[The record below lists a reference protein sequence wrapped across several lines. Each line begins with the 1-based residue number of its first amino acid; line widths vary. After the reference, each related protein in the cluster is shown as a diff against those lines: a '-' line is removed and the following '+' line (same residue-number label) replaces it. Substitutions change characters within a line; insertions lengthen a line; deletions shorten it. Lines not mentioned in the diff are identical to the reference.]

1 MKTLNTAIL
10 FTILMGSAL
19 AKLVGYGI
27 WPYKPVCAFACLR
40 ALSGYML
47 TCSSEM
53 EMHGGMHSHGNAM
66 TSPQCRADDTSWLTT
81 LAYCAQTKCAAEPG
95 GVPISELEGFWEAQS
110 TEDPAVP
117 PRWTFSQAA
126 ANVTEPPGRELGPD
140 ADAET
145 LNFTAL
151 VNPEAY
157 ASQYNAMFA
166 VQRETAV
173 ESSYGIA
180 ILVTGFGTPLMLTGL
195 GYVPY
200 ISSLLDK
207 IRPYV
212 IYPSLVG
219 TYQVRSLPYLLGNAP
234 TVGQSLYIATFSLL
248 VLILSAVDYKSMQP
262 HAWYP
267 DPRDEVLAYV
277 FYRTGVFAFVM
288 APLTYLFSSR
298 NNVLLWVT
306 NWSHS
311 TFLLLHRW
319 VARLFALLAM
329 LHTLLA
335 LPLYYPAEATQEY
348 WIWGAVATV
357 ALVIL
362 AVGSGLY
369 VRRFYY
375 EFFLISHI
383 ILAMLVLVGGWY
395 HIKLWMPDLAWGY
408 ETWLYA
414 AFAVWAFDR
423 LARLAR
429 VLRNGTRR
437 STVTDLGGG
446 YVRIDVA
453 GVRWGAYPGMHVY
466 AFFPTLQPLR
476 PWENH
481 PFSVVPTA
489 LLRPRGLAPGS
500 VSEEDDSKVGPG
512 NHDAEKGQGVAAR
525 VRATPAPRLGSSST
539 AAGVT
544 LYVKKSAGMTKYLEA
559 HDGLLTL
566 LDGPYSIKVAASI
579 LKCDR
584 LLLIGGGIGIT
595 SLIPW
600 TANHSNVK
608 LCWSV
613 KESARCLV
621 DELDGAFD
629 RVVDRT
635 VVVGSRL
642 DVVGL
647 LAHEVECGGRKVGI
661 VVSGP
666 GGLCDDV
673 RAAVIAAGR
682 KQSATVFDLEVDAY
696 TW

>member
-1 MKTLNTAIL
+1 M
-10 FTILMGSAL
+10 FTILVGSAIG
-19 AKLVGYGI
+19 KLVGYGI

-40 ALSGYML
+40 ALSGYTL

-53 EMHGGMHSHGNAM
+53 DMHGGIHSHGNAM

-81 LAYCAQTKCAAEPG
+81 LAYCAQTKCAAESG

-110 TEDPAVP
+110 TEDPTVP
-117 PRWTFSQAA
+117 PKWSFSQAVT
-126 ANVTEPPGRELGPD
+126 NVSEPPQPELG
-140 ADAET
+140 ADAESEM

-151 VNPEAY
+151 VNAEAY
-157 ASQYNAMFA
+157 TSQYNAMFA
-166 VQRETAV
+166 VQRETVV
-173 ESSYGIA
+173 ESSYGVA
-180 ILVTGFGTPLMLTGL
+180 ILVTGFGTPLILTWL

-200 ISSLLDK
+200 VSSLRDK
-207 IRPYV
+207 LRPYIV
-212 IYPSLVG
+212 YPSLIG

-234 TVGQSLYIATFSLL
+234 TVGQSLYIAMFTLL
-248 VLILSAVDYKSMQP
+248 VLVLSAVDYKSMQP
-262 HAWYP
+262 HAWYS
-267 DPRDEVLAYV
+267 DPRDEIFAYV

-288 APLTYLFSSR
+288 APLTFLFSSR
-298 NNVLLWVT
+298 NNVLLWAT
-306 NWSHS
+306 HWSHS
-311 TFLLLHRW
+311 TFMLLHRW
-319 VARLFALLAM
+319 VARLFALLAL

-357 ALVIL
+357 ALMIL

-375 EFFLISHI
+375 EFFLITHI
-383 ILAMLVLVGGWY
+383 ILAMFVLVGGWY

-408 ETWLYA
+408 ETWLYG

-429 VLRNGTRR
+429 VLKNGTRR

-446 YVRIDVA
+446 YVRVDVA

-489 LLRPRGLAPGS
+489 LLLSAGLARGS
-500 VSEEDDSKVGPG
+500 ASEDDSKTGPG
-512 NHDAEKGQGVAAR
+512 NPDAEKGQGIAAR
-525 VRATPAPRLGSSST
+525 VRAATQPGSGQT
-539 AAGVT
+539 AGVT
-544 LYVKKSAGMTKYLEA
+544 LYVKKSTGMTKYLKA
-559 HDGLLTL
+559 KDGLLTL
-566 LDGPYSIKVAASI
+566 LDGPYFIKAAASI

-600 TANHSNVK
+600 TASHSNVK

-613 KESARCLV
+613 KDSARCLV
-621 DELDGAFD
+621 DELDGVVNG
-629 RVVDRT
+629 VVDKQ
-635 VVVGSRL
+635 VAVGGRL
-642 DVVGL
+642 DFVGL
-647 LAHEVECGGRKVGI
+647 LAHEIECGWRKVGV

-673 RAAVIAAGR
+673 RAAVVAAGR
-682 KQSATVFDLEVDAY
+682 KQSTTVFDLEVDAY